1 MLAPTSTTAYDL
13 QSFWDAAIAR
23 GLFPLAIAR
32 NSKAPIGDGWN
43 IWTHPIAHPG
53 AGGVGLRC
61 GDNGLTAFDCDH
73 TDPQISQRLLAA
85 FRSVLGPNVFPYA
98 GAANQSS

>member
-1 MLAPTSTTAYDL
+1 MLAPPPSFPADI
-13 QSFWDAAIAR
+13 QAFWDAAIAR

-43 IWTHPIAHPG
+43 IWTYPVAHPG

-61 GDNGLTAFDCDH
+61 GDGGLTAFDCDH
-73 TDPQISQRLLAA
+73 SDPQTARRLLAA
-85 FRSVLGPNVFPYA
+85 FRSVLGPNIQIGRA
-98 GAANQSS
+98 S